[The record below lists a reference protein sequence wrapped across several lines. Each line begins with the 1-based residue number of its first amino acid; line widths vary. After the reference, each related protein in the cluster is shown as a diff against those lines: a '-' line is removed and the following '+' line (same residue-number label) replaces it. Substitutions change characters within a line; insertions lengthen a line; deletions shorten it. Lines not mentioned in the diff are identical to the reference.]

1 LDLSSNQIGDEGVRY
16 LSRMLGLNNLDLSY
30 NRNTSK
36 KTCARSCQCRCTI
49 F

>member
-1 LDLSSNQIGDEGVRY
+1 MLDLTT
-16 LSRMLGLNNLDLSY
+16 LDLSY
-30 NRNTSK
+30 NRNTRK